1 MLADRQPPA
10 QRLRQPRLQA
20 LVGGVGPDQGD
31 ARKLRLEAGEQQG
44 GAAAVVDV
52 GGVHAS
58 LEQAAFG
65 VDQDVALAAGD
76 LLAAV
81 VATRA
86 TGLGGADGLGFSRTL
101 CGVWRR

>member
-20 LVGGVGPDQGD
+20 LVGRVGPDQDDEGE
-31 ARKLRLEAGEQQG
+31 LGLEAGEQQG

-52 GGVHAS
+52 GGVHPG

-65 VDQDVALAAGD
+65 AHRDVAL
-76 LLAAV
+76 LRPETFLPP
-81 VATRA
+81 
-86 TGLGGADGLGFSRTL
+86 S
-101 CGVWRR
+101 